1 MTATAGSVIG
11 RLGKQNASAAHL
23 FLLLALA
30 CCHSCVSRTWW
41 RLLAVL
47 DCQIIR
53 CDRLKDRGA
62 HQNQRGEGK
71 LRVIDHI
78 QRAPRREG
86 ELQPEL
92 TALELDNRV
101 LNGCSSLLSQPVT
114 VLT

>member
-30 CCHSCVSRTWW
+30 CLPLLRISDLVG

-86 ELQPEL
+86 YFSP
-92 TALELDNRV
+92 
-101 LNGCSSLLSQPVT
+101 S
-114 VLT
+114 